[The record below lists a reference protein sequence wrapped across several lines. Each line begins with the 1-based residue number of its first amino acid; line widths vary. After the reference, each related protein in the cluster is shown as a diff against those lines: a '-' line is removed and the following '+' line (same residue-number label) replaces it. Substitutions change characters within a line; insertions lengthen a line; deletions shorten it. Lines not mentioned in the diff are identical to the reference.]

1 MKKVLQL
8 LLALLLFSCSPKVI
22 DLSGGKMT
30 NQMKGNYS
38 VLQLDSMCI
47 NDILPSI
54 NNWQKLYLTED
65 ETKDKITIYIY
76 SKNNVIYRVEEI
88 SNDSVKIIKRVNK

>member
-65 ETKDKITIYIY
+65 ETRDKITIYIY